1 MNKMDSLYN
10 ILQEFYLIYEN
21 FLELGNEKYDAVL
34 KDDTNR
40 LDEVVAAEQ
49 AVYLKVRGL
58 EQKLDKLTVELNM
71 KDKSL
76 KEIIISAD
84 DNRSVLI
91 EEWNRLSLLL
101 ENVKKVNKLCSTMIE
116 VRLHRVDKAIDKLGQ
131 KDNSYFRMENY
142 KQFNFLS
149 KKI

>member
-1 MNKMDSLYN
+1 
-10 ILQEFYLIYEN
+10 
-21 FLELGNEKYDAVL
+21 
-34 KDDTNR
+34 
-40 LDEVVAAEQ
+40 
-49 AVYLKVRGL
+49 
-58 EQKLDKLTVELNM
+58 M

-131 KDNSYFRMENY
+131 RIIHILGWRIINNLIF
-142 KQFNFLS
+142 
-149 KKI
+149 I